1 MNITSA
7 RYAQNK
13 ILNDSDELVLDGV
26 NKAIIAMIDGVQM
39 DIPLDPDNRHYDEI
53 MKQVAAGDL
62 TIADAD

>member
-7 RYAQNK
+7 RYAQNR

-26 NKAIIAMIDGVQM
+26 NKAIIAMIDDVQM
-39 DIPLDPDNRHYDEI
+39 DIPLDPANRHYAEI
-53 MKQVAAGDL
+53 MFQVEAGEL